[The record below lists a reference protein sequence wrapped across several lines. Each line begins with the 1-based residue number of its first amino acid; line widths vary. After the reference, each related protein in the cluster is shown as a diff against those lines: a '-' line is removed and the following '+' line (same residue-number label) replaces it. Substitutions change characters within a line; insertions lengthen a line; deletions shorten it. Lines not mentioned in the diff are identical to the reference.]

1 MRGKFNNRILLWI
14 FLVLAVVLMISRFAG
29 RKKAVRTLDTDIVQ
43 IDTAQV
49 TSIQLYPAAE
59 DGRLIGF
66 KKSAGSW
73 DVTMGTIGAA
83 ADRQAVQSMLNELQ
97 NLKTNQL
104 VSRSVES
111 WSDYDVNDSLGT
123 RIVVSEGN
131 KTALD
136 LVVGKFQY
144 EQPSQSS
151 YNPYQRN
158 QVSGKT
164 YVRLYDEDEV
174 YTVDGF
180 LALSIN
186 RDFESWRDKTVTNFN
201 SSGLTKV
208 VFDYPADSG
217 FVARKNEA
225 GWMVAG
231 ILADSAS
238 MASWV
243 NGVARKTNREF
254 ADGSRP
260 SGEPDFQVSFEG
272 DNMSPQ
278 RVSAWVEDE
287 SHMVLNS
294 SINPG
299 TWFRSGRE
307 DLFKDLFPGSE
318 ELISPR

>member
-1 MRGKFNNRILLWI
+1 MSGKFNNRILLLI
-14 FLVLAVVLMISRFAG
+14 FLVLVVILIISRFTG
-29 RKKAVRTLDTDIVQ
+29 RNKAERTLVTDIAQ
-43 IDTAQV
+43 IDTALV
-49 TSIQLYPAAE
+49 TSIQLYPVAE
-59 DGRLIGF
+59 NGRLIGF
-66 KKSAGSW
+66 KKSGGSW
-73 DVTMGTIGAA
+73 DVTMDKIEAA

-97 NLKTNQL
+97 NLETNQL

-111 WSDYDVNDSLGT
+111 WNDYDVNDSLGT
-123 RIVVSEGN
+123 RIVIREGN
-131 KTALD
+131 KTTLD
-136 LVVGKFQY
+136 LVVGRFQY
-144 EQPSQSS
+144 QQPSQSS

-174 YTVDGF
+174 YSVDGF

-186 RDFESWRDKTVTNFN
+186 RDFASWRDKTVTNFSSN
-201 SSGLTKV
+201 SLTKV

-243 NGVARKTNREF
+243 NRVAHKTHREF
-254 ADGSRP
+254 ANGFKQP

-278 RVSAWVEDE
+278 QVSAWVEDQ
-287 SHMVLNS
+287 SHLVLNS

-299 TWFRSGRE
+299 TWFSSGRG
-307 DLFKDLFPGSE
+307 DLFTDLFPGSE
-318 ELISPR
+318 ELISP